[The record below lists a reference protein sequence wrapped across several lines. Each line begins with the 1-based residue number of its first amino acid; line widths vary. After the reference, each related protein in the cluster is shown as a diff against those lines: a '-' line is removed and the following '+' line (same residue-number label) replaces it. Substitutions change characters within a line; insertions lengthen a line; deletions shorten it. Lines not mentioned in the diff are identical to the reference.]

1 MAIATQ
7 SEPSMASLVS
17 GIVSDTQ
24 TLIKQEVA
32 LARREVK
39 DEIHKAVQAGV
50 SLSIGIGCI
59 AAGGLLLLFM
69 LAHLVNWVLGFEMDR
84 VFAGFGIIG
93 GLALVIGIGLLLYAR
108 SRAEDIHVVPPQTA
122 ETMKETA
129 QWIKNQ
135 T

>member
-1 MAIATQ
+1 MAIDTH
-7 SEPSMASLVS
+7 SEPSMASLVT

-32 LARREVK
+32 LARHEVK
-39 DEIHKAVQAGV
+39 DEIHKAVQAGA
-50 SLSIGIGCI
+50 SLGIGVGFVAI
-59 AAGGLLLLFM
+59 GGLLLLFM
-69 LAHLVNWVLGFEMDR
+69 LAHLLNWALALDLSH
-84 VFAGFGIIG
+84 FAGFGIIG
-93 GLALVIGIGLLLYAR
+93 GLALVIGIGLLFYAKG
-108 SRAEDIHVVPPQTA
+108 RAGDIHVVPPQTA